1 MCYLWASFHMAKEMG
16 SLLGRRALLLRALQT
31 QQVTNYLNEKGGIRK
46 PFCVQTR
53 ISWFV

>member
-1 MCYLWASFHMAKEMG
+1 MAKEMG

-31 QQVTNYLNEKGGIRK
+31 QQVTNNLNEKGGIRK

-53 ISWFV
+53 ISWLA